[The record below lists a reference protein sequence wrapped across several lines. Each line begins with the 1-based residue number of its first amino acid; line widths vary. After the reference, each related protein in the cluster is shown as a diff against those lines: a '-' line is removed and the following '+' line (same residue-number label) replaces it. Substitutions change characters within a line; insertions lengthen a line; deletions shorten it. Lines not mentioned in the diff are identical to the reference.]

1 MPVRIR
7 PPHAW
12 TGLGAGLA
20 RNPETGWNGRRHAIF
35 GNTMWRWCTHPAY
48 APIMTARMRGAVAQR
63 NRAPDVLGRK
73 VAEFESRQPTKS
85 GSVRDLT
92 ERVAVP
98 PMEDG
103 EQYWLRMW
111 ENGSRIA
118 RPDSRRRPGS
128 RAVQQ
133 VRHHSCPD
141 GGAGSIPDRPT
152 RKNNHA
158 SKDVVQCPKPCQTRP
173 ANRLRPPDAD

>member
-1 MPVRIR
+1 MQASPATRNGLERSKTRHLRQHHVAMVNASRICAD
-7 PPHAW
+7 HD
-12 TGLGAGLA
+12 GGYA
-20 RNPETGWNGRRHAIF
+20 RGCSSEDRAPAFNPE
-35 GNTMWRWCTHPAY
+35 
-48 APIMTARMRGAVAQR
+48 
-63 NRAPDVLGRK
+63 
-73 VAEFESRQPTKS
+73 VAEFESRQPTNP
-85 GSVRDLT
+85 VPAVNLT

-111 ENGSRIA
+111 ENGNRIA
-118 RPDSRRRPGS
+118 RPDSRRRSAS